1 MKKVPQKKTTRKKA
15 ASPKPP
21 ARPSQTK
28 KATKVTKATKAP
40 QAKRPSPTKNPNKAT
55 PPAKTVRLELRDD
68 NVAVLTFDRPKSS
81 ANIFDEDTLDTL
93 DSLLDEILDLPGAT
107 GVILSSAK
115 DSVFVAGADLDT
127 LQQAGSE
134 ELRAMITKGQ
144 QVFQKLARM
153 PIPTVAAIH
162 GACLGGGL
170 EVALA
175 CDWRVA
181 SPDKKTKIGL
191 PETQLGILPA
201 WGGSTRLPRLIGLP
215 KAIPLITSGKILSA
229 VHAYKTGII
238 DELVPTERLLDM
250 ATRLIHR
257 GQPKRKSFALT
268 NNHLAAPLIGWAARR
283 KVMAATRGHYPA
295 PLAALKVMTQGAP
308 APIDH
313 SLERECDAVLKLAQG
328 DVAKNLMRVFGLQ
341 ENSRK
346 LRYLPKSAPEPKNT
360 ITQTA
365 VIGAGVMGSGIA
377 HWLSSRSYPVILQD
391 ISEAQIA
398 SGMRSISKLFGAG
411 IKRKIIT
418 ELEAEQA
425 RDLIH
430 PSATPVPLDEVE
442 LVIEAATED
451 IQIKKKIFQDLS
463 KRTNANTILATNT
476 SALPISELTRDP
488 KITHP
493 ERILGL
499 HFFNP
504 VHRMQLVEVV
514 VPETTDRN
522 HVEVCLQF
530 LKSIGKLPVVVKDS
544 PGFLVNR
551 ILLPYLIEAG
561 RLYDSGVDPQEID
574 KAMLSFGM
582 PMGPIRLLDEIGL
595 DVGLH
600 VAATLESAFGKRFE
614 IPGIL
619 RRMVDCGNLGR
630 KAGKGFYQYDSSART
645 STETNPAALECRRS
659 ETLRSLSRESIQN
672 RLALLMAN
680 EAWRCLDEGVANSA
694 DDIDFAMIMG
704 TGFAPFRGGP
714 MAWLQHFGLAR
725 ACAILD
731 QLAGNEGERFLPAEA
746 LRKAAGSSATIKPA
760 LTVAAAPLEQTQAS
774 PSTQDSLPKNQNS
787 QQSSEATASPAV
799 ALTKKYRSSN
809 VIDTSK
815 MSPEERAALELT
827 EAARDKTSGPRSFC
841 ASLFM
846 GQADLKSIIPFP
858 VSNQQEEKRS
868 EEFLAKLQRFLDEK
882 VDADRIDKSGE
893 IPNTVITGLAKMG
906 AFGIKIPKE
915 YGGLGLPQTTYSRAA
930 MLLGAKCG
938 SLTALVSAHQSIGVP
953 QPLILFGTDEQK
965 KKYLPRCAGGE
976 ISAFAL
982 TEPDVGSDPAKMA
995 TTATPSENGKHYVI
1009 NGEKLWCTNVL
1020 KAGLVVVMAKTPPPK
1035 EAPPSARSI
1044 TAFIVEM
1051 DTAGIEIT
1059 HRCRFM
1065 GLKALYNGVITF
1077 KNVRVPAENIIL
1089 GEGRGLK
1096 VALTTLN
1103 TGRITLP
1110 AACTGLAK
1118 ECVKVSTQWAAQRVQ
1133 WGSPIGKHD
1142 AIAQKLA
1149 KMAAETFAMESIV
1162 LYTSALVDRDKK
1174 ADIRIE
1180 AAFGKLWGSERGWDI
1195 ANETMQIRGGRG
1207 YETAESLKSRG
1218 EEGIPVE
1225 RFLRDSRI
1233 NTIFEGSSEIMRL
1246 FIAREALD
1254 PHLNVGGPVLNST
1267 LSKKVRFNAAVNA
1280 FEFYLIWYPLQWLPA
1295 FLGAYGCGTR
1305 MHPKLNREI
1314 RRVRGLSRKLARKLF
1329 HAMVLNGPKLEKKQ
1343 SLLGRFVDIGSE
1355 LFAITA
1361 TCSRAQQLLDRDD
1374 TTDKEE
1380 LLHLVEYFCQFT
1392 RQKINR
1398 LFRELSQNAD
1408 HKGYQVAKQLLDKSS
1423 IDDV

>member
-1 MKKVPQKKTTRKKA
+1 MKKMPKKKTARKA
-15 ASPKPP
+15 AASSLKSI
-21 ARPSQTK
+21 RPI
-28 KATKVTKATKAP
+28 
-40 QAKRPSPTKNPNKAT
+40 
-55 PPAKTVRLELRDD
+55 RLDLRDD
-68 NVAVLTFDRPKSS
+68 DIVVLTFDRPKSS
-81 ANIFDEDTLDTL
+81 ANIFDAHTLDTL
-93 DSLLDEILDLPGAT
+93 DSYLDEIRDMPAAT
-107 GVILSSAK
+107 GLILASAK
-115 DSVFVAGADLDT
+115 DSIFVAGADLEA
-127 LQQAGSE
+127 LQQASPE
-134 ELRAMITKGQ
+134 ELRTLVNKGQ
-144 QVFQKLARM
+144 RVFQKLADLE
-153 PIPTVAAIH
+153 IPTVAAIH
-162 GACLGGGL
+162 GVCLGGGL

-181 SPDKKTKIGL
+181 SPNKKTKIGL

-201 WGGSTRLPRLIGLP
+201 WGGSTRLPRLIGLS
-215 KAIPLITSGKILSA
+215 KAIPLITAGKTLSA

-238 DELVPTERLLDM
+238 DELVPAERLIEM

-257 GQPKRKSFALT
+257 GLPKRKSFSLS
-268 NNHLAAPLIGWAARR
+268 NNHLAAPLIAWAARR
-283 KVMAATRGHYPA
+283 KIVAATRGHYPA
-295 PLAALKVMTQGAP
+295 PLTALRVMAQGAP
-308 APIDH
+308 APLSH

-328 DVAKNLMRVFGLQ
+328 DVAKNLMRVFQLQ
-341 ENSRK
+341 EHSRK
-346 LRYLPKSAPEPKNT
+346 LRYLPKSAPKPKGQ
-360 ITQTA
+360 ILQTA

-377 HWLSSRSYPVILQD
+377 QWLSSRSYPVILQD

-398 SGMRSISKLFGAG
+398 SGMRSISKLFAAAV
-411 IKRKIIT
+411 KRKILT
-418 ELEAEQA
+418 ELEAKQA
-425 RDLIH
+425 RDRIH
-430 PSATPVPLDEVE
+430 PSASPVPLDEVE
-442 LVIEAATED
+442 LVIEAATEN
-451 IQIKKKIFQDLS
+451 IEIKKKIFQDLC
-463 KRTNANTILATNT
+463 KRTGPDTILATNT
-476 SALPISELTRDP
+476 SALPISELCNDP
-488 KITHP
+488 RITHP

-522 HVEVCLQF
+522 HVEVCLKF
-530 LKSIGKLPVVVKDS
+530 LSSIGKLPVVVKDS

-561 RLYDSGVDPQEID
+561 RLYDLGVDAREID
-574 KAMLSFGM
+574 KAMLAFGM

-600 VAATLESAFGKRFE
+600 VAGTLESAFGKRFE

-630 KAGKGFYQYDSSART
+630 KAGAGFYRYDGSSHKSDEA
-645 STETNPAALECRRS
+645 NPAALECRRS
-659 ETLRSLSRESIQN
+659 EVGRLMSQRAIQN
-672 RLALLMAN
+672 RLTLLMAN
-680 EAWRCLDEGVANSA
+680 EAWRCLEEKVAASA

-714 MAWLQHFGLAR
+714 MTWLHQFGLDN
-725 ACAILD
+725 ACSILD
-731 QLAGNEGERFLPAEA
+731 QLTDIEGERFLPADS
-746 LRKAAGSSATIKPA
+746 LRKASRLSVSPTPSPAKKRSVSKTLLSSDK
-760 LTVAAAPLEQTQAS
+760 LNEEQS
-774 PSTQDSLPKNQNS
+774 PSSK
-787 QQSSEATASPAV
+787 
-799 ALTKKYRSSN
+799 

-827 EAARDKTSGPRSFC
+827 EAARDKVSGPRSFS

-846 GQADLKSIIPFP
+846 GNADMKSIIPFP
-858 VSNQQEEKRS
+858 IPNQEEEKRS
-868 EEFLAKLQRFLDEK
+868 EEFLAKLQQFLDQK
-882 VDADRIDKSGE
+882 VDADRIDKNGE
-893 IPNTVITGLAKMG
+893 IPASVINGLAKMG
-906 AFGIKIPKE
+906 AFGIKIPQQ

-953 QPLILFGTDEQK
+953 QPLILFGTEKQK

-982 TEPDVGSDPAKMA
+982 TEPDVGSDPAKMG
-995 TTATPSENGKHYVI
+995 TTATPSKNHYVI

-1020 KAGLVVVMAKTPPPK
+1020 KAGLLVVMAKTPPPK
-1035 EAPPSARSI
+1035 GSPPSARSI
-1044 TAFIVEM
+1044 TAFVVEM
-1051 DTAGIEIT
+1051 DSPGIEIT

-1065 GLKALYNGVITF
+1065 GLNALYNGVVTF

-1118 ECVKVSTQWAAQRVQ
+1118 ECVKISTQWAAERVQ

-1149 KMAAETFAMESIV
+1149 RMAAETFAMESIV
-1162 LYTSALVDRDKK
+1162 LYTSALVDHDKK

-1195 ANETMQIRGGRG
+1195 ATQTMQIRGGRG
-1207 YETAESLKSRG
+1207 YETSESLKARG

-1254 PHLNVGGPVLNST
+1254 PHLNVGGPILNST
-1267 LSKKVRFNAAVNA
+1267 LPKKVRFKAALKA
-1280 FEFYLIWYPLQWLPA
+1280 AKFYAWWYPLQWVPA
-1295 FLGAYGCGTR
+1295 VYGTCGCQGKI
-1305 MHPKLNREI
+1305 HPKLNREL
-1314 RRVRGLSRKLARKLF
+1314 RKVRGLSRKLARRLF
-1329 HAMVLNGPKLEKKQ
+1329 HAMIINGPKLEKKQ
-1343 SLLGRFVDIGSE
+1343 CLLGRFVDIGSE

-1361 TCSRAQQLLDRDD
+1361 SCSRAQQLLDRGGIEN
-1374 TTDKEE
+1374 EE
-1380 LLHLVEYFCQFT
+1380 DFLHMIEYFCKIT
-1392 RQKINR
+1392 RQKIDY
-1398 LFRELSQNAD
+1398 LFRSLSKNAD
-1408 HKGYQVAKQLLDKSS
+1408 KQGYQVAKKLLEGKNQP
-1423 IDDV
+1423 